1 MNRGSLTS
9 RWGGSVGRAA
19 PVLVFGLLTATVLAG
34 WLGKK
39 RFTTYEI
46 AGNSMLPTFSPGD
59 YLMVDLAAYRRTAP
73 RRGEVVLVQDPSDAG
88 RTLVKRI
95 GSTEPNGRVW
105 LVGDNP
111 AESTDSRAFGPVPV
125 SLIAGRV
132 VWRYWR
138 SRRRRPSH

>member
-1 MNRGSLTS
+1 MTS
-9 RWGGSVGRAA
+9 RRGGPTNGAA
-19 PVLVFGLLTATVLAG
+19 PVFVFGLLAVAVLAG

-46 AGNSMLPTFSPGD
+46 AGTSMLPTFSPGD
-59 YLMVDLAAYRRTAP
+59 YLVVDLGAYRRTAP
-73 RRGEVVLVQDPSDAG
+73 RRGEIVLAQDPRDAG